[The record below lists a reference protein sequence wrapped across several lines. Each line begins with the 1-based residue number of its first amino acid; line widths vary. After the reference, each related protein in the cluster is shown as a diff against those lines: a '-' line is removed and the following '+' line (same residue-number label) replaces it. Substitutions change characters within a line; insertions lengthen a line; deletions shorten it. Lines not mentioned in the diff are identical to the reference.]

1 MRASEINGLL
11 NEGFIVKIKA
21 NRSVFQIKHVKPY
34 KTVVLIELMNGAKII
49 MSKKKFSKSE
59 FIIRDTKYEE
69 QPNYDLNEI
78 LEILRESKQ
87 IVYRGKIVTDV
98 EVVENRIL
106 MRTKNGTE
114 YTLTPHYLLNYN
126 IVMK

>member
-11 NEGFIVKIKA
+11 NEGYVVKIKA
-21 NRSVFQIKHVKPY
+21 QRGIFQIKHVIPY
-34 KTVVLIELMNGAKII
+34 KTVVVVELMNGTKIL

-59 FIIRDTKYEE
+59 FIIRDTDYKE

-78 LEILRESKQ
+78 LEILKNSKQ
-87 IVYRGKIVTDV
+87 IVYRGKTVTDV
-98 EVVENRIL
+98 QVVENRIL
-106 MRTKNGTE
+106 IKTKNGTE

-126 IVMK
+126 IIMK

>member
-59 FIIRDTKYEE
+59 FIIRDTKHEE

-87 IVYRGKIVTDV
+87 IMYRGKIVTDV

-106 MRTKNGTE
+106 IRTKNGTE

>member
-21 NRSVFQIKHVKPY
+21 NRSIFQIKHVKPY
-34 KTVVLIELMNGAKII
+34 KTVVLIELMNGTKII
-49 MSKKKFSKSE
+49 MSKKRFSKSE
-59 FIIRDTKYEE
+59 FIIKDTNYEE

-78 LEILRESKQ
+78 LEILRNSKQ
-87 IVYRGKIVTDV
+87 IIYRGKTVTDV
-98 EVVENRIL
+98 QVVENRIL
-106 MRTKNGTE
+106 IKTKNGTE

-126 IVMK
+126 IIMK

>member
-21 NRSVFQIKHVKPY
+21 HRGIFQIKKVKPY
-34 KTVVLIELMNGAKII
+34 KTVVLIELMNGTKIL
-49 MSKKKFSKSE
+49 MSKKRFSKSE
-59 FIIRDTKYEE
+59 FIIRDTNYEE

-87 IVYRGKIVTDV
+87 IVYRGKTVTDIQI
-98 EVVENRIL
+98 VENRIL
-106 MRTKNGTE
+106 IKTKNGTE

-126 IVMK
+126 VIMK

>member
-59 FIIRDTKYEE
+59 FIIKDTKYEE

-78 LEILRESKQ
+78 LEVLRESKQ

-98 EVVENRIL
+98 QIIENRIL
-106 MRTKNGTE
+106 IKTKNGTD
-114 YTLTPHYLLNYN
+114 YILTPHYLLNYN

>member
-106 MRTKNGTE
+106 IRTKNGTE

>member
-21 NRSVFQIKHVKPY
+21 NRSVFQIKRVQPY
-34 KTVVLIELMNGAKII
+34 KTIVLIELMNGAKIM

-78 LEILRESKQ
+78 LDILRESKQ
-87 IVYRGKIVTDV
+87 ILYRGKIVTDV

-106 MRTKNGTE
+106 IKTKNGTE

>member
-1 MRASEINGLL
+1 MRANEINGLL

-21 NRSVFQIKHVKPY
+21 NRSVFQIKRVQPY
-34 KTVVLIELMNGAKII
+34 KTIVLIELMNGAKIM

-78 LEILRESKQ
+78 LDILRESKQ
-87 IVYRGKIVTDV
+87 ILYRGKIVTDV

-106 MRTKNGTE
+106 IKTKNGTE

>member
-21 NRSVFQIKHVKPY
+21 NRSVFQIKRVQPY
-34 KTVVLIELMNGAKII
+34 KTIVLIELMNGAKIM

-59 FIIRDTKYEE
+59 FIIRDTKHEE

-78 LEILRESKQ
+78 LDILRESKQ

-106 MRTKNGTE
+106 IRTKNGTE
-114 YTLTPHYLLNYN
+114 YILTPHYLLNYN
-126 IVMK
+126 IIMK

>member
-78 LEILRESKQ
+78 LDILRESKQ

-106 MRTKNGTE
+106 IRTKNGTE

>member
-1 MRASEINGLL
+1 MRANEINGLL

-106 MRTKNGTE
+106 IRTKNGTE

>member
-59 FIIRDTKYEE
+59 FIIRDTKHEE

-78 LEILRESKQ
+78 LDILRESKQ

-106 MRTKNGTE
+106 IRTKNGTE
-114 YTLTPHYLLNYN
+114 YIPTPHYLLNYN
-126 IVMK
+126 IIMK

>member
-1 MRASEINGLL
+1 MRANEINGLL

-21 NRSVFQIKHVKPY
+21 NRSVFQIKRVQPY
-34 KTVVLIELMNGAKII
+34 RTIVLIELMNGAKIM

-78 LEILRESKQ
+78 LDILRESKQ
-87 IVYRGKIVTDV
+87 ILYRGKIVTDV

-106 MRTKNGTE
+106 IKTKNGTE

>member
-21 NRSVFQIKHVKPY
+21 NRSIFQIKHVKPY

-78 LEILRESKQ
+78 LDILRESKQ

-98 EVVENRIL
+98 QIIENRIL
-106 MRTKNGTE
+106 IKTKNGTE

-126 IVMK
+126 IIMK

>member
-21 NRSVFQIKHVKPY
+21 NRSIFQIKHVKPY

-78 LEILRESKQ
+78 LEVLRESKQ

-98 EVVENRIL
+98 QIIENRIL
-106 MRTKNGTE
+106 IKTKNGTE

-126 IVMK
+126 IIMK

>member
-21 NRSVFQIKHVKPY
+21 NRSVFQIKRVQPY
-34 KTVVLIELMNGAKII
+34 KTIVLIELMNGAKIM

-59 FIIRDTKYEE
+59 FIIRDTKHEE

-78 LEILRESKQ
+78 LDILRESKQ
-87 IVYRGKIVTDV
+87 ILYRGKIVTDV

-106 MRTKNGTE
+106 IRTKNGTE
-114 YTLTPHYLLNYN
+114 YILTPHYLLNYN
-126 IVMK
+126 IIMK

>member
-59 FIIRDTKYEE
+59 FIIRDTKHEE

-78 LEILRESKQ
+78 LDILRESKQ

-98 EVVENRIL
+98 QIIENRIL
-106 MRTKNGTE
+106 IKTKNGTE

-126 IVMK
+126 IIMK

>member
-21 NRSVFQIKHVKPY
+21 HRGIFQIKKVKPY
-34 KTVVLIELMNGAKII
+34 KTVVLIELMNGTKIL
-49 MSKKKFSKSE
+49 MSKKRFSKSE
-59 FIIRDTKYEE
+59 FIIRDTNYEE

-78 LEILRESKQ
+78 LEILRNSKQ
-87 IVYRGKIVTDV
+87 IVYRGKVVTDIQI
-98 EVVENRIL
+98 VENRIL
-106 MRTKNGTE
+106 IKTKNGTE

-126 IVMK
+126 IIMK

>member
-1 MRASEINGLL
+1 MRASDINVLL
-11 NEGFIVKIKA
+11 NDGFIVKIKA
-21 NRSVFQIKHVKPY
+21 NRSIFQIKHVKPY

-69 QPNYDLNEI
+69 QSAYDLNEI

-87 IVYRGKIVTDV
+87 IMYRGKIVTDV
-98 EVVENRIL
+98 QIIENRIL
-106 MRTKNGTE
+106 IRTKNGTE

-126 IVMK
+126 IIMK

>member
-21 NRSVFQIKHVKPY
+21 NRSVFQIKRVQPY

-78 LEILRESKQ
+78 LDILRESKQ
-87 IVYRGKIVTDV
+87 IMYRGKIVTDV

-106 MRTKNGTE
+106 IRTKNGTE

-126 IVMK
+126 IVVK

>member
-49 MSKKKFSKSE
+49 MSRKKFSKSE

-78 LEILRESKQ
+78 LDILRESKQ

-106 MRTKNGTE
+106 IRTKNGTE
-114 YTLTPHYLLNYN
+114 YILTPHYLLNYN
-126 IVMK
+126 IIMK

>member
-1 MRASEINGLL
+1 MRANEINGLL

-78 LEILRESKQ
+78 LDILRESKQ

-106 MRTKNGTE
+106 IRTKNGTE

>member
-11 NEGFIVKIKA
+11 NEGFIVKMKA
-21 NRSVFQIKHVKPY
+21 HRGIFQIKHVKPY
-34 KTVVLIELMNGAKII
+34 KTVVLIELMNGTKIL
-49 MSKKKFSKSE
+49 MSKKRFSKSE
-59 FIIRDTKYEE
+59 FIIKDTNYED

-98 EVVENRIL
+98 QVVENRIL
-106 MRTKNGTE
+106 IKTKNGTE

-126 IVMK
+126 IIMK

>member
-21 NRSVFQIKHVKPY
+21 NRSVFQIKYVQPY

-59 FIIRDTKYEE
+59 FIIKDTKYEE

-78 LEILRESKQ
+78 LEVLRESKQ

-98 EVVENRIL
+98 QIIENRIL
-106 MRTKNGTE
+106 IKTKNGTD
-114 YTLTPHYLLNYN
+114 YILTPHYLLNYN

>member
-49 MSKKKFSKSE
+49 MSRKKFSKSE

-78 LEILRESKQ
+78 LDILRESKQ
-87 IVYRGKIVTDV
+87 ILYRGKIVTDV

-106 MRTKNGTE
+106 IRTKNGTE
-114 YTLTPHYLLNYN
+114 YILTPHYLLNYN
-126 IVMK
+126 IIMK